1 MFLFLQRLEKLIIR
15 ARALHFLHKKR
26 PVSDTDTSL
35 LQLTKIKVFFYS
47 AHVHH
52 LYLTS
57 LLKLIKFEVFD
68 AFNAAT
74 DSTVKTF

>member
-1 MFLFLQRLEKLIIR
+1 MLPVNVYPYTMDRRIFLCENIQIR
-15 ARALHFLHKKR
+15 ARALHFLHKRR

-35 LQLTKIKVFFYS
+35 LP
-47 AHVHH
+47 
-52 LYLTS
+52 
-57 LLKLIKFEVFD
+57 LIKSKVFD